1 MQYKCYV
8 FSYRMESTMDKDVL
22 RIPNPQRQHVI
33 RDRLIC
39 AVIIHRRAFL
49 FCEILLL
56 NLRRSLLFLIV
67 IGVVSLSINLFRV
80 SNTIFYTIYFFQNN
94 QVNISLIVRLT
105 SQLLKAITA
114 PKEIIEIMTTSF
126 VIFFH
131 FFYMFLGNLIGQQI
145 TNINAEIFN
154 IICNL
159 PWYTASLSVQKLL
172 LFLLQKNSKN
182 FYISLGGILDASY
195 ESFTMLSKLS
205 VSYFSVLHAIQ

>member
-67 IGVVSLSINLFRV
+67 IGVVSLSINLFR
-80 SNTIFYTIYFFQNN
+80 
-94 QVNISLIVRLT
+94 
-105 SQLLKAITA
+105 LLKAITA